1 MAPSAF
7 QHTSRFPD
15 AGDYLRQQLNLPPNA
30 PVNLWS
36 VPEPAGGEK
45 PSIPLPMLIKLAIY
59 EIYTELASRFKW
71 FNEHNQ
77 DQAWKNSI
85 RHNLSLHK
93 VFRSIQRPVTEPGK
107 GSYWEL
113 DISGGESY
121 KRPRKRLANSKSG
134 AAKED
139 DASDDS
145 YSEIDPGDAGYPA
158 TTKVEAASRIA
169 DNACR
174 HTRTVE
180 DVERVIELMSTRAVS
195 AAQRTSLLPVFF
207 ANLDPAGIPT
217 STELD
222 LFRAD
227 TIDVVSRAILSVN
240 VVFHTRLPMD
250 VGPSLWSR
258 VWHWSRFIHAHW
270 EHLTRI
276 LIFDESVFYTDFL
289 DEPNKLEMVL
299 NDLCGFIV
307 DSNVREPANLTEF
320 VEGAGGTLDDLA
332 DVVIKYIHT
341 VIARPAPKA
350 IPNSTV
356 RYIRGLFAF
365 IADADLYP
373 KEGKLWKVVPLG
385 PLCTVLIYEEF
396 VEALMA
402 VIMSLTTA
410 SAPDT
415 GLALDEA
422 FMLLRRILTTPPGT
436 IWLEEAIDGGLLR
449 AVVTCATLGCARKI
463 NHHLR
468 FILRRVISCG
478 LVWYHIASLL
488 EYSLAAVKGLV
499 TAEVF
504 QQCDIYALWED
515 FISLADERYVEK
527 LRKKYFSDAALG
539 ALRRI
544 IATKNVR
551 QLIGTQGNIAM
562 SAHIFRDMT
571 AELVNPTLGVHER
584 AFLRALIHHDYE
596 KHRHSICV
604 KQVEFMVQNPRCLFI
619 TLFDYSN
626 PPFQIEVHS
635 ATDSLLAAALA
646 EFGYEWSN
654 IVARA
659 ESSGGCLQL
668 HMIQVQ
674 QGKYMRRWM
683 IPLRTNNSVIYDR
696 LREVAQRL
704 SAQHTREQMLAE
716 INSVLQHAP
725 GLEEIH

>member
-1 MAPSAF
+1 MLVLQTRNWGIPVGAYIENQPKPIKGTATTSLSSSLSSSARPM
-7 QHTSRFPD
+7 HP
-15 AGDYLRQQLNLPPNA
+15 AVQLGSLNDLP
-30 PVNLWS
+30 
-36 VPEPAGGEK
+36 
-45 PSIPLPMLIKLAIY
+45 I
-59 EIYTELASRFKW
+59 
-71 FNEHNQ
+71 
-77 DQAWKNSI
+77 SI
-85 RHNLSLHK
+85 R
-93 VFRSIQRPVTEPGK
+93 
-107 GSYWEL
+107 
-113 DISGGESY
+113 
-121 KRPRKRLANSKSG
+121 
-134 AAKED
+134 
-139 DASDDS
+139 
-145 YSEIDPGDAGYPA
+145 
-158 TTKVEAASRIA
+158 RIA

-174 HTRTVE
+174 NTRTVE

-276 LIFDESVFYTDFL
+276 LIFDELVFYTDFLVFAGGFHDHPATYAMMSTTPGFRMMVAKAWTFLADL

-356 RYIRGLFAF
+356 HYIRGLFAF

-504 QQCDIYALWED
+504 QRCDIYALWED
-515 FISLADERYVEK
+515 FISLADERQSLVAGFDSAEFIFSKACDNLEK

-562 SAHIFRDMT
+562 SAVRPNLFISHIFRDMT

-584 AFLRALIHHDYE
+584 AFLRALIHRDYE

-716 INSVLQHAP
+716 INSNLVLIRSG
-725 GLEEIH
+725 GLKETQGLRNGRKFLNEAATFTYKQKSGNFLLNGAFETDGARPFEC